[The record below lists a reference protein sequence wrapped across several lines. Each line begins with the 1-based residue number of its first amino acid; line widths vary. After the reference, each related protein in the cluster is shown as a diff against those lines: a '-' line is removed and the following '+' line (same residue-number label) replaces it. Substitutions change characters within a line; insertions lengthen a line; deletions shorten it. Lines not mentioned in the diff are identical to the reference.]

1 MCSSLFYLNIF
12 IEALK
17 SQNKY
22 FNYLNLIEEF
32 FRMAIPKIII
42 LSEILRGQTI
52 ELTKDEYTIGRT
64 DDNDI
69 PIPDGTISTHH
80 AKLVR
85 SADGGYLVVDN
96 GSTNGTRV
104 NGIKVTTQELSN
116 SDILQCGGIEIL
128 FDCEDKA
135 NTQSL
140 TTQTGINLDQT
151 GELNLEQMKGIT
163 TYNNSNNTTPETNKA
178 VVIAIGALVAV
189 VIALLIVLVLKVF

>member
-1 MCSSLFYLNIF
+1 
-12 IEALK
+12 
-17 SQNKY
+17 
-22 FNYLNLIEEF
+22 
-32 FRMAIPKIII
+32 MAIPKIII

-52 ELTKDEYTIGRT
+52 ELTKDKYTIGRT

-80 AKLVR
+80 ATLVR
-85 SADGGYLVVDN
+85 TDSGTYIIEDH
-96 GSTNGTRV
+96 GSTNGTRI
-104 NGIKVTTQELSN
+104 NGMKISTQELGN

-163 TYNNSNNTTPETNKA
+163 TYKNKPTPGASETNKP
-178 VVIAIGALVAV
+178 VIIAICVLVAV
-189 VIALLIVLVLKVF
+189 VIGLLLYLILKVSE

>member
-1 MCSSLFYLNIF
+1 
-12 IEALK
+12 
-17 SQNKY
+17 
-22 FNYLNLIEEF
+22 
-32 FRMAIPKIII
+32 MAIPKIII

-80 AKLVR
+80 AKLVKT
-85 SADGGYLVVDN
+85 AEGHYLAVDN
-96 GSTNGTRV
+96 NSTNGTRV
-104 NGIKVTTQELSN
+104 NGIKITTQELGN

-163 TYNNSNNTTPETNKA
+163 TYNNKSTDPTPETNKA

-189 VIALLIVLVLKVF
+189 VIALLIVLILKVF